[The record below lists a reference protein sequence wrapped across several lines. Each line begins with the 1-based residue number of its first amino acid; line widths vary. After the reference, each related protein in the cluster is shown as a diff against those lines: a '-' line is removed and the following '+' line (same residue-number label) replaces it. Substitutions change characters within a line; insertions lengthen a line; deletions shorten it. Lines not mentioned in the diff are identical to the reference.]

1 MITEDSCELIDALI
15 KQGRSFALWRVA
27 GDDCLHFGMQTY
39 GSPELL
45 YDISDLNGRTGFV
58 IAPFQI
64 SSKHP
69 VVVIKPDCLDL
80 PEDIL
85 ESPQDMIE
93 VLAHE
98 APVVLT
104 EQEEKKQYES
114 AFCLFSRPLLKGTQ
128 DKLVL
133 SRSKTVKR
141 RRGLSPANSFF
152 KACKRYIYSYVY
164 LLHTPVTG
172 TWMGSTPEVLLAGKG
187 KDWQTVAL
195 AGTQRLVDGKLP
207 AKWDSKNCQEQ
218 QLVASYI
225 RHQLAALNIHPDE
238 KGPYSVRAGELS
250 HLKSIFK
257 FALPDTRMLGDVLSL
272 LHPTPAVCG
281 LPKEDAFRFIIE
293 KEGYDR
299 SYYSGF
305 VGWLSP
311 TGQTDIY
318 VNLRCV
324 NIHPD
329 TYTLFAGGGLLASSD
344 LEDEWEET
352 IDKMKTMQNIL
363 E

>member
-1 MITEDSCELIDALI
+1 
-15 KQGRSFALWRVA
+15 
-27 GDDCLHFGMQTY
+27 
-39 GSPELL
+39 
-45 YDISDLNGRTGFV
+45 
-58 IAPFQI
+58 
-64 SSKHP
+64 
-69 VVVIKPDCLDL
+69 
-80 PEDIL
+80 
-85 ESPQDMIE
+85 
-93 VLAHE
+93 
-98 APVVLT
+98 
-104 EQEEKKQYES
+104 
-114 AFCLFSRPLLKGTQ
+114 
-128 DKLVL
+128 
-133 SRSKTVKR
+133 
-141 RRGLSPANSFF
+141 
-152 KACKRYIYSYVY
+152 
-164 LLHTPVTG
+164 
-172 TWMGSTPEVLLAGKG
+172 
-187 KDWQTVAL
+187 
-195 AGTQRLVDGKLP
+195 
-207 AKWDSKNCQEQ
+207 
-218 QLVASYI
+218 
-225 RHQLAALNIHPDE
+225 
-238 KGPYSVRAGELS
+238 
-250 HLKSIFK
+250 
-257 FALPDTRMLGDVLSL
+257 TRMLGDVLSL